1 MPANQKE
8 LSPQISPEFLESPDQ
23 RPRSSSLNSL
33 VSDVSVAGSEAVL
46 ETSSEGDSNA
56 VFVQSAQNSILP
68 KPPTPT
74 VAPMMSSPV
83 SNIFLPI
90 KDLGSGSGINP
101 EEEINIP
108 SQDPTLEDLNAQ
120 ELFKNIAQLTLSAQ
134 ESIDFSGTFK
144 SAVNKE
150 RLSNVGKS
158 VMDMTKSKKLEFF
171 KALSNSTGNNQTTN
185 PNQVNVQ
192 GTTISPKAQP
202 KEPPKMQTNLN
213 LNNKSGNNVEF
224 NSKPTASERVAVIPP
239 ADLDINTNVNLLNLT
254 TKNGNAI
261 QPSVVS
267 CTRPLSPKYDIPFPE
282 DLPPKTPSPRPQT
295 KTPSPRPHLKKQI
308 PPPRPPPISVPRSID
323 RNQDHLPKSE
333 LIQTQDSSSK
343 STKNEFDNRPKL
355 NSYNQIEDP
364 IVPSSPS
371 TVVERYSDKVY
382 SDKVPIIT
390 QQSSITVEDIGTPP
404 STPLSKQA
412 LDSSLV
418 KPSVQQIQSKHSK
431 AKEST
436 TSRFLG
442 TVFFAVRALIS

>member
-8 LSPQISPEFLESPDQ
+8 LSPQISPELLESPDQ

-90 KDLGSGSGINP
+90 KDP

-108 SQDPTLEDLNAQ
+108 SQDPTIEDLNAQ

-171 KALSNSTGNNQTTN
+171 KALSNSTGTNNQTSTI

-192 GTTISPKAQP
+192 GHTISPKAQS

-213 LNNKSGNNVEF
+213 INNKSGL

-239 ADLDINTNVNLLNLT
+239 AVLDINTNVNLLNLT

-267 CTRPLSPKYDIPFPE
+267 CNRPLSPKYDIPFPE
-282 DLPPKTPSPRPQT
+282 DLPPKSPSPRPQN

-308 PPPRPPPISVPRSID
+308 PPPRPPPISVPQSID
-323 RNQDHLPKSE
+323 SNQDLNLPKSE
-333 LIQTQDSSSK
+333 LIQTQDSSSSK
-343 STKNEFDNRPKL
+343 SSKNEFDNRPKP
-355 NSYNQIEDP
+355 NFYNQIEES

-390 QQSSITVEDIGTPP
+390 QQSSITGHIPCEDIGTPP

-412 LDSSLV
+412 LNSSSV
-418 KPSVQQIQSKHSK
+418 TPSVQQNLSKHSK

-442 TVFFAVRALIS
+442 MVSDIFK